1 MTEAQYYQ
9 QYVRNLVRLER
20 PFAKQFKTALNKMI
34 TAAAKAAENG
44 QPREAENI
52 VRRFEREQQD
62 ILTSRYIS
70 VAGVFGRMIDKTIE
84 GPAQKE
90 LLFRAKLSESFWDA
104 ITRWAKNEAA
114 TKIKRISRTSM
125 QMIATAVSAGFDEG
139 ESNWTIAE
147 RIRDLRLV
155 TEARAMLI
163 ARTET
168 HNAAGQAADVMSSSM
183 NIKQEKKWLA
193 ASDERTRE
201 SHREMDSEDWIDAD
215 EKFNVGGKSMKYPG
229 DSAGGPENV
238 CNCRCAVMYR
248 RKK

>member
-1 MTEAQYYQ
+1 
-9 QYVRNLVRLER
+9 
-20 PFAKQFKTALNKMI
+20 MI
-34 TAAAKAAENG
+34 AAAAKAAENG

-62 ILTSRYIS
+62 ILTSRYINA
-70 VAGVFGRMIDKTIE
+70 AGVFGRLIDRTVEEKSIE
-84 GPAQKE
+84 K
-90 LLFRAKLSESFWDA
+90 AKLSESFWDA
-104 ITRWAKNEAA
+104 ITRWAKTEAA
-114 TKIKRISRTSM
+114 TQIKRISRTSK
-125 QMIATAVSAGFDEG
+125 QMIAFAVSAGIDEG

-168 HNAAGQAADVMSSSM
+168 HNAAGQAADVMSSTM

-201 SHREMDSEDWIDAD
+201 SHREMGSEDWIDAD

>member
-9 QYVRNLVRLER
+9 QYMRNLVRLER

-34 TAAAKAAENG
+34 TEAAAAAEHG
-44 QPREAENI
+44 QPREAKNI
-52 VRRFEREQQD
+52 VKRFEKEQQT
-62 ILTSRYIS
+62 ILQSRYAS
-70 VAGVFGRMIDKTIE
+70 TSAVFGRLIDGAIE
-84 GPAQKE
+84 KPEKKE
-90 LLFRAKLSESFWDA
+90 TKAKLSESFWDA
-104 ITRWAKNEAA
+104 IMRWAKNEAA
-114 TKIKRISRTSM
+114 AKIKRISKTSK
-125 QMIATAVSAGFDEG
+125 QMIASAVDAGINEG
-139 ESNWTIAE
+139 ESNWMIAE
-147 RIRDLRLV
+147 RIRDLKRV
-155 TEARAMLI
+155 TESRAMLI

-193 ASDERTRE
+193 ASDERTRA
-201 SHREMDSEDWIDAD
+201 SHKEMGGKDWIDAD
-215 EKFNVGGKSMKYPG
+215 KQFNVGGAMMDHPG